1 MTEASGFEV
10 RDSPSVLRVVQV
22 LQEQRVRGAVTILD
36 EHARTARLAAD
47 QLGIDIGQIANS
59 LIFRAHLEDG
69 EVAPLLVLASGAH
82 RVDIVQVADTRG
94 LDEIS
99 KADAAFVRE
108 HTGFAIGGV
117 PPIAHRTPPLTVVD
131 IALSRYRQVWAAA
144 GHPRAVF
151 PTSYNELLRLTGGQ
165 SAEVA

>member
-1 MTEASGFEV
+1 MTDASAYEV

-22 LQEQRVRGAVTILD
+22 LQEQQVRGAVTILD

-59 LIFRAHLEDG
+59 LIFRAHLPDG
-69 EVAPLLVLASGAH
+69 TITPLLVLASGAH
-82 RVDIVQVADTRG
+82 RVDTVHVADTLG
-94 LDEIS
+94 LDQITR
-99 KADAAFVRE
+99 ADADFVRE

-117 PPIAHRTPPLTVVD
+117 PPVAHRTPPLTVVD
-131 IALSRYRQVWAAA
+131 IALSRYKKVWAAA